1 MKIKGLDQLS
11 KQMKQL
17 EKFMKEIDG
26 SLGEVSFDPFDAES
40 IEQAIVKMENLID
53 QKSESY
59 LSNSMIVEIVGNL
72 KENYRQSIVDK
83 ASEARVMLMRIHEND
98 E

>member
-1 MKIKGLDQLS
+1 MSRLMKISGLDQLS

-40 IEQAIVKMENLID
+40 IEQAIINMENMID
-53 QKSESY
+53 QKSEKY
-59 LSNSMIVEIVGNL
+59 LNNPTVGEIVENL
-72 KENYRQSIVDK
+72 KENYRQSIIDK
-83 ASEARVMLMRIHEND
+83 AAEARTNTNEEN
-98 E
+98 

>member
-1 MKIKGLDQLS
+1 MKVTGLNQLS
-11 KQMKQL
+11 KQIKQL
-17 EKFMKEIDG
+17 EQFTKEIDG
-26 SLGEVSFDPFDAES
+26 SLGAVHFDPFDAES

-59 LSNSMIVEIVGNL
+59 LSNPMIVEIVGNL
-72 KENYRQSIVDK
+72 KENYRQSLIDK
-83 ASEARVMLMRIHEND
+83 ATEARLNTDEDTLND

>member
-17 EKFMKEIDG
+17 ENFMKEIDG

-83 ASEARVMLMRIHEND
+83 ASEARVNAD
-98 E
+98 EDTRE